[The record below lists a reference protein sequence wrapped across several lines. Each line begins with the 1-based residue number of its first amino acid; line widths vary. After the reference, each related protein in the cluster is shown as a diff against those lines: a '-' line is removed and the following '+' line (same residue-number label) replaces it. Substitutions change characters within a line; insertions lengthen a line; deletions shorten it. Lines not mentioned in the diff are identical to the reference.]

1 MTARVALGALG
12 VALTA
17 YGGWLLV
24 TRESDLLDVATW
36 LVAGAVLHDAVL
48 VPTVLVLGVVATRW
62 LPWAA
67 RGPAAAGL
75 VVLGSVTLLA
85 VPVLGRFGARADN
98 PTLLDRD
105 YTAGWLVL
113 AGLVLAGVVTATLV
127 RSRLGARRVE
137 RGSNTRS
144 G

>member
-1 MTARVALGALG
+1 MTARLGLGALG
-12 VALTA
+12 VAMAA
-17 YGGWLLV
+17 YGVWLLV
-24 TRESDLLDVATW
+24 TRESDLVDVATW
-36 LVAGAVLHDAVL
+36 LVGGAVLHDGVL
-48 VPTVLVLGVVATRW
+48 VPVVLLLGLVCSRW

-67 RGPAAAGL
+67 RGPAAVGL

-85 VPVLGRFGARADN
+85 VPVLGRFGAREDN

-105 YTAGWLVL
+105 YTSGWLVL
-113 AGLVLAGVVTATLV
+113 AGLVAVGVVAATLV
-127 RSRLGARRVE
+127 RMRRVG